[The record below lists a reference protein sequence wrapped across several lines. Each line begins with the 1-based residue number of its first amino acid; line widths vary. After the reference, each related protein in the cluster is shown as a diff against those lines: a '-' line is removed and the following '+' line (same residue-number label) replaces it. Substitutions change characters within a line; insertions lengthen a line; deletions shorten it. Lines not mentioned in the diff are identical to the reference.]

1 MNSLSRIRFN
11 IGIGWFGLILCIG
24 LLDLPFRYF
33 LKDNLK
39 LTPSSMAWFFVI
51 ANIPTYIKPLIGFFT
66 DTIRIWGTK
75 RKYYLIFGLLI
86 CSILYFFLGYSSTI
100 NSALINYFSLS
111 VFQILLS
118 IILGAL
124 IVEYGKK
131 YQITGGL
138 SALRVGVIKIA
149 GIIVGPIGGYLA
161 IKSINLSTSICALL
175 TLLLIPFYFFTFKEN
190 SERTESVKLFPKIK
204 LQFKNLIGSKALLL
218 AALLIFL
225 LKISPGFGTPLFY
238 HQTEKLKFSSEFIGV
253 LSSII
258 AIGGIIGA
266 VIYNFAC
273 KAFNLRTLLIFSIS
287 IDALDS
293 LIYLGYD
300 NHTSA
305 LMITVINGITGILA
319 VLPLYDLSARATP
332 KNSESL
338 GYALML
344 SVWNLADSISDVI
357 GSKLYDNYHWQF
369 QDLIWINSITTA
381 LILIFIPMLPKNLI
395 SFTDKKIKSLNSNL

>member
-1 MNSLSRIRFN
+1 MKSLNRIRFN

-33 LKDNLK
+33 LKDNLR
-39 LTPSSMAWFFVI
+39 LTPSSMAWFFAI
-51 ANIPTYIKPLIGFFT
+51 ANSPTYIKPLIGFFT
-66 DTIRIWGTK
+66 DTIRIRGTR
-75 RKYYLIFGLLI
+75 RKYYLIFGLII
-86 CSILYFFLGYSSTI
+86 CSILYFSLGYSSTI

-161 IKSINLSTSICALL
+161 IKSFNLSTLICALF
-175 TLLLIPFYFFTFKEN
+175 TLLLIPIYLFTFKEN
-190 SERTESVKLFPKIK
+190 REPTESVKFFPQIK
-204 LQFKNLIGSKALLL
+204 LQFKNLISSKALLL

-238 HQTEKLKFSSEFIGV
+238 YQTEKLKFSSEFIGI

-258 AIGGIIGA
+258 AVGGIIGA
-266 VIYNFAC
+266 VIYNFVC
-273 KAFNLRTLLIFSIS
+273 KTFNLKTLLIFSIS

-305 LMITVINGITGILA
+305 LIITAINGITGILA

-332 KNSESL
+332 NNSESL
-338 GYALML
+338 GYAVML
-344 SVWNLADSISDVI
+344 SVWNLADSISDVV
-357 GSKLYDNYHWQF
+357 GAKLYDNYHWQF

-381 LILIFIPMLPKNLI
+381 LILIFIPMLPKSLI
-395 SFTDKKIKSLNSNL
+395 SFTDKKQNL

>member
-1 MNSLSRIRFN
+1 MKDLNRIRFN

-24 LLDLPFRYF
+24 LLDLPYRYY
-33 LKDNLK
+33 LKDNFK
-39 LTPSSMAWFFVI
+39 LSPSAMAWFFAI
-51 ANIPTYIKPLIGFFT
+51 ANIPTYTKPLIGFFT

-75 RKYYLIFGLLI
+75 RKYYLILGLLI
-86 CSILYFFLGYSSTI
+86 CSVLYFSLGYASTI
-100 NSALINYFSLS
+100 NNALANYFSLS
-111 VFQILLS
+111 IFQILLS

-138 SALRVGVIKIA
+138 SALRVAVIKIA

-161 IKSINLSTSICALL
+161 IKTINISTSICALL
-175 TLLLIPFYFFTFKEN
+175 TLLLIPIYLFTFKEN
-190 SERTESVKLFPKIK
+190 RVKNEKAKFLPEIK
-204 LQFKNLIGSKALLL
+204 LQFQNLLKSKALLL

-238 HQTEKLKFSSEFIGV
+238 HQTDTLKFSSEFIGI

-266 VIYNFAC
+266 VIYNFVC
-273 KAFNLRTLLIFSIS
+273 KSLNLRTLLFFSIT

-293 LIYLGYD
+293 LIYLGY
-300 NHTSA
+300 NTHISA
-305 LMITVINGITGILA
+305 IIITTINGITGILA

-332 KNSESL
+332 NKSESL

-369 QDLIWINSITTA
+369 QDLIWINTITTA
-381 LILIFIPMLPKNLI
+381 SILIFIPMLPKNVLL
-395 SFTDKKIKSLNSNL
+395 FTDKK